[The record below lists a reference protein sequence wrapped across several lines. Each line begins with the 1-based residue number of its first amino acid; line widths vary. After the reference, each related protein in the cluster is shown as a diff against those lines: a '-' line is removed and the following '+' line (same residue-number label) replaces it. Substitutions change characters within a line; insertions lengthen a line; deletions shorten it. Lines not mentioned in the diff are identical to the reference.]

1 MKKSIKN
8 KIAIMLA
15 LFGIINPKTK
25 AVSKAQIAGYCA
37 VSTVVLGV
45 LGTLGYC
52 LLGGK
57 SNDDNNKG
65 KSQQQE
71 NLEQSISDFLD
82 SLPKDDKKLSN
93 YLTTNN
99 TSEDKASFFNSSK
112 SVFNNYLNRE
122 AGYACISSEQDIR
135 NNKLIIKHFDKTNIF
150 IFENGI
156 NLKIQQNYMQ
166 GGINKK
172 FDITISKPSR
182 NPNNDDPLKN
192 KIKNILDN
200 GKLIGNKAFN
210 LDLLKHVYNIAY
222 NNNGHYQ
229 FDESISEKSTVS
241 IICCWF
247 NEEDEEDAAIIRKV
261 TYKFILKNDKQVG
274 IQKFIFETDNGER
287 KEYEG
292 VVTVF

>member
-15 LFGIINPKTK
+15 LFGIMNPKTK

-37 VSTVVLGV
+37 VSAVVLGV
-45 LGTLGYC
+45 LGIGSYC
-52 LLGGK
+52 LFGGK
-57 SNDDNNKG
+57 SNDDNNKS
-65 KSQQQE
+65 KSQEQE

-93 YLTTNN
+93 YLTIKDV
-99 TSEDKASFFNSSK
+99 SGGEKASFFNSSK

-122 AGYACISSEQDIR
+122 ACYACISSEQDIR
-135 NNKLIIKHFDKTNIF
+135 NNKLIIKHFDRTDIF

-172 FDITISKPSR
+172 FNIIVTKPSR
-182 NPNNDDPLKN
+182 NPNKDDPLKN

-200 GKLIGNKAFN
+200 GKLINDKVFCLGN
-210 LDLLKHVYNIAY
+210 LKLIYDTAY
-222 NNNGHYQ
+222 NNNGFYQ
-229 FDESISEKSTVS
+229 FDESISENSTVS
-241 IICCWF
+241 IIRCWF
-247 NEEDEEDAAIIRKV
+247 NEYNETIIKKV
-261 TYKFILKNDKQVG
+261 TYKFILENDKQVK
-274 IQKFIFETDNGER
+274 IQKFILEADKRER
-287 KEYEG
+287 KDCEN
-292 VVTVF
+292 VVAVF